1 MYFNNVKNIAEL
13 KNQYRKLALTLHP
26 DRGGNAKEFAALQI
40 EYERLFAELKNA
52 KDNQAKQ
59 TRYTFNGQATQA
71 GNANKERAQSG
82 QRRRQG
88 NRYNYC
94 QSKRKDNYTDK
105 LLKKANEYLK
115 AGILIVPNKDC
126 LKGYYNGLV
135 LIDRLTDR
143 SFNFT
148 ESKETISNLIRK
160 VDDKYKPTLIDYSD
174 SVKHQDYDTK
184 MSFFDKTKNDW
195 FDILCLPR
203 DRERR
208 TQQIIAL
215 NNMTFDDSR
224 YSVCGFE
231 TTVSQNDVQIPGK
244 KGNPEMDLV
253 VINPS
258 KKKMLL
264 VEYKCKGPSM
274 LKGKQNIKCNY
285 IDYKKILD
293 SDAICTIK
301 AEMLKSYKLLC
312 RINDKKIKDED
323 FNPDD
328 YEVQIAF
335 LFVDRVLD
343 KYGNIESEI
352 TFDDYKDAMKIFNK
366 LPSDELEK
374 VLYIRCEKA
383 EIINLDHWR
392 PIANSNLERTE

>member
-1 MYFNNVKNIAEL
+1 MVKF
-13 KNQYRKLALTLHP
+13 Q
-26 DRGGNAKEFAALQI
+26 
-40 EYERLFAELKNA
+40 
-52 KDNQAKQ
+52 
-59 TRYTFNGQATQA
+59 
-71 GNANKERAQSG
+71 
-82 QRRRQG
+82 
-88 NRYNYC
+88 
-94 QSKRKDNYTDK
+94 RKDNYTDK
-105 LLKKANEYLK
+105 ILKKANEYLK

-135 LIDRLTDR
+135 IIDRLTDR
-143 SFNFT
+143 SFNFI
-148 ESKETISNLIRK
+148 ESEETISNLIRK

-174 SVKHQDYDTK
+174 SVKHQDNDTK
-184 MSFFDKTKNDW
+184 ISFFDKTKNDW

-208 TQQIIAL
+208 TLQIIAL

-231 TTVSQNDVQIPGK
+231 TTVSQKDVQVPGK
-244 KGNPEMDLV
+244 KGNPKIDLV

-274 LKGKQNIKCNY
+274 LKGRQNIKCNY

-293 SDAICTIK
+293 SDAFCTIK
-301 AEMLKSYKLLC
+301 SEMLKSYKLLC
-312 RINDKKIKDED
+312 RIRGKKIKDED

-343 KYGNIESEI
+343 KYGNLESEI
-352 TFDDYKDAMKIFNK
+352 TFDDYKDAMKIFK
-366 LPSDELEK
+366 QLPSDELEK
-374 VLYIRCEKA
+374 VLYIRCETA
-383 EIINLDHWR
+383 DEVILDNWK
-392 PIANSNLERTE
+392 PIANSGLKKTIAVKS